1 MKNLFYSSFM
11 IQSKFSFICPFS
23 AVTSTLPFPQSK
35 TPCATPCASSVFSM
49 YNINEFGPV
58 CGEVFKGGQ
67 TITNCNYFYKII
79 DVDFREKKTKSKQQ
93 QLDLVWVSSLTFS
106 CLVFNKRSHILKQP
120 CIFLCLNMFNL
131 FVDSKH

>member
-11 IQSKFSFICPFS
+11 IRSKFSFICPFS
-23 AVTSTLPFPQSK
+23 AVTPTLPSPQSK
-35 TPCATPCASSVFSM
+35 TPCASSVFSM

-58 CGEVFKGGQ
+58 CGDVFKEGQ

-79 DVDFREKKTKSKQQ
+79 DVDFREKKHEKTKSKQQ
-93 QLDLVWVSSLTFS
+93 QLDLVWVSSLTLS

-120 CIFLCLNMFNL
+120 SIFLCLNMCNL